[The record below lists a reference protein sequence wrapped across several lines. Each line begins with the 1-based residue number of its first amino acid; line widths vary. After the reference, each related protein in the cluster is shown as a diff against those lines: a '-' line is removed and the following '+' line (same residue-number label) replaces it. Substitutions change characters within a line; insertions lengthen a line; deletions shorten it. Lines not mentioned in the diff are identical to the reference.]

1 MEQKLAQTIS
11 YIFHPVLMSFYAIV
25 YLINLDIFFRNGLPA
40 QGKILLLL
48 LALLTTVVLPL
59 FLMIIYKRMG
69 WISDFQLHDTKER
82 KLPLLT
88 MGFTLLVMGIMLQ
101 ELQIPAV
108 FNLFYLAAAILTVIL
123 LVINNFWK
131 ISLHTSAAGGT
142 TGAFFALALQ
152 TGIDFLYPVIFM
164 VLLGGIVAYARLKLK
179 SHNATQVYTG
189 YIVGFLVVFSP
200 FYFL

>member
-1 MEQKLAQTIS
+1 MEQKFAQTIS
-11 YIFHPVLMSFYAIV
+11 YIFHPVLVSFYAIA
-25 YLINLDIFFRNGLPA
+25 YLLNMDIFFVNGLPLH
-40 QGKILLLL
+40 GKAMLLL

-59 FLMIIYKRMG
+59 FLMIVYKRMG
-69 WISDFQLHDTKER
+69 WISDFHLHDTKER

-131 ISLHTSAAGGT
+131 ISLHASAIGGT

-152 TGIDFLYPVIFM
+152 TGVNFLYPVM
-164 VLLGGIVAYARLKLK
+164 VLVLLGGIVAYARLKLK
-179 SHNATQVYTG
+179 SHNAAQVYAG

>member
-11 YIFHPVLMSFYAIV
+11 YIFHPVLMSFYAIA
-25 YLINLDIFFRNGLPA
+25 YLLSIDVFFINGMPLY
-40 QGKILLLL
+40 GKTMLLL

-59 FLMIIYKRMG
+59 FLMLIYKRLG
-69 WISDFQLHDTKER
+69 WISDFHLHDSKER

-88 MGFTLLVMGIMLQ
+88 MGFSLLAMGIMLQ
-101 ELQIPAV
+101 QLQIPAV

-123 LVINNFWK
+123 MVINNFWK
-131 ISLHTSAAGGT
+131 VSLHTSAIGGT

-152 TGIDFLYPVIFM
+152 TGVDFLYPLMVL

-179 SHNATQVYTG
+179 SHNEAQVYSG
-189 YIVGFLVVFSP
+189 FIVGFIMVFSP
-200 FYFL
+200 LYFL